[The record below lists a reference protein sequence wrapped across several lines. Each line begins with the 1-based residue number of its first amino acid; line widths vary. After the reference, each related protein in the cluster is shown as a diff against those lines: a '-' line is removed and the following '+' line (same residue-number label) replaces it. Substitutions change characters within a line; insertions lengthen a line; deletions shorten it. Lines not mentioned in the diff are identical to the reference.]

1 MTALRISLV
10 EGLHLTATNRRHLA
24 HIIGQGWSKGESG
37 RLAYTVEPI
46 DPAQGLYRYQIGR
59 MERDDWG
66 RPQYR
71 IRKGVVQAI

>member
-1 MTALRISLV
+1 MNRPAIRLID
-10 EGLHLTATNRRHLA
+10 GLHLTATNRRHLSQ
-24 HIIGQGWSKGESG
+24 IIGQGWRKGESG

-46 DPAQGLYRYQIGR
+46 DGEPGRFRYSIGQ

-71 IRKGVVQAI
+71 IRKGVIRAI